1 MSLHALLQFILKL
14 IVYLNGNEKYYCF
27 LQESAMKRRV
37 NLKYSMRRHI
47 IDRHSEFCDTTRQWV
62 LIKFSEW
69 MWTNLHPGERVEWWD
84 KYPGIHPFHF
94 QHFLCLRLKKSL
106 WRNSLTDILMVCLP
120 SILTLEN
127 ISIFYIISFEF
138 LISIGMK
145 LPFSFFLDSPNQ
157 YNIHKLYAATCHCA
171 DQ

>member
-37 NLKYSMRRHI
+37 NLKYSIRRHR

-127 ISIFYIISFEF
+127 ISIFYRV
-138 LISIGMK
+138 L
-145 LPFSFFLDSPNQ
+145 
-157 YNIHKLYAATCHCA
+157 HKWQNEVTTSKTVIFQHFKHNNMTILHYILGDLLY
-171 DQ
+171 